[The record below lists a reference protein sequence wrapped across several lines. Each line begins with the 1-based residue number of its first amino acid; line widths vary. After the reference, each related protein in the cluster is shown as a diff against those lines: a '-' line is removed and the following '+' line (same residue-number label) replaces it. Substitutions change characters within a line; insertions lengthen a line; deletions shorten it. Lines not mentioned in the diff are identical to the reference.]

1 VDRLTTVT
9 ISERDRAALEFAA
22 EHKLVLAA
30 QVGVLLR
37 VSEQTAA
44 RRLRALRDG
53 RLMVEDRPY
62 AGHPSC
68 YQVTAAGLRA
78 IGGRIGAPKPIDRAH
93 YRHDVGLGWLWLAA
107 RAGVWG
113 ELAAVVSERTMRS
126 RDGSAQHLPAVTAPD
141 RFGVRLGGYG
151 PSGRERLHYPDLLLV
166 DRHGHRIAD
175 ELELSAK
182 ERPRRE
188 KILAG
193 YAADPRIDAVLY
205 LVDRPAVGAA
215 ISASARRFGISD
227 LVHVQPVKWGND
239 APPAASDR
247 AATRTSRRAASR
259 AQASRAQAQAQ
270 ARRGRPARG
279 EAEAAR

>member
-1 VDRLTTVT
+1 M
-9 ISERDRAALEFAA
+9 SERDRATLEFAA

-30 QVGVLLR
+30 HVGTLLG

-44 RRLRALRDG
+44 RRLGALRDAG
-53 RLMVEDRPY
+53 LAVEDRPY
-62 AGHPSC
+62 PGHPSC
-68 YQVTAAGLRA
+68 YQVTVSGLRA
-78 IGGRIGAPKPIDRAH
+78 IGTRLGAPRAIDRAH
-93 YRHDVGLGWLWLAA
+93 YRHDVGVGWLWLAA

-126 RDGSAQHLPAVTAPD
+126 RDGAAHHLPAATAPE

-151 PSGRERLHYPDLLLV
+151 PRGRERLHYPDLLLV
-166 DRHGHRIAD
+166 DRHGHRIAV

-193 YAADPRIDAVLY
+193 YAADARIDAILY

-227 LVHVQPVKWGND
+227 LVHVQPVQWGND

-247 AATRTSRRAASR
+247 ATTRAHRRAPSRVQARGRLSAATR
-259 AQASRAQAQAQ
+259 
-270 ARRGRPARG
+270 P
-279 EAEAAR
+279 EAEAGR